1 MAGTDTTSTSIAYL
15 FWELS
20 RRPDIMKKL
29 QAELDEAIPDCK
41 VLPDMNILQGLSY
54 FSAFMKE
61 GTLSLPDVKLV
72 RFFDQSRV
80 FQVYGYIQLFLAFL
94 NGLYRL
100 LPRRTEHQ
108 MRSLTSWD
116 MHFQQERL
124 LLLRPGP
131 CIETPRSFPRPTHSS
146 RNDGSKVPPLV
157 QMISVVWPRT

>member
-1 MAGTDTTSTSIAYL
+1 MAGTDTTSTSITYL

-41 VLPDMNILQGLSY
+41 ALPDMNVLQSLPY

-61 GTLSLPDVKLV
+61 GTFSLFDVNLV
-72 RFFDQSRV
+72 ILFDQSLI

-94 NGLYRL
+94 NGLYRP
-100 LPRRTEHQ
+100 LPRRTGHQ
-108 MRSLTSWD
+108 MRSSTSWD
-116 MHFQQERL
+116 MPFHQERS

-131 CIETPRSFPRPTHSS
+131 CIETPRFFPRLIHSS
-146 RNDGSKVPPLV
+146 LNDGSKTPLLA